1 MESLSGGQRQLVFLA
16 KALAQ
21 ETPLLCLDE
30 PVSALDLVNG
40 EGLFNK
46 VRTFTQKGGSAL
58 VVVHDLE
65 LAAKYCNRLV
75 LLKEGQVLAD
85 GGPKEV
91 LTGDN
96 LLKAYGMKADVYDD
110 GRHGNRRLYI
120 LNEEV

>member
-1 MESLSGGQRQLVFLA
+1 MA

-21 ETPLLCLDE
+21 VTPLLFLDE

-75 LLKEGQVLAD
+75 LLTEGQVLAD
-85 GGPKEV
+85 GGPKAV

-96 LLKAYGMKADVYDD
+96 FRKVYGMKADVYDD